1 MASAFQTL
9 ILPRGSDGVF
19 APQPGGAGTTVSE
32 QLYPSAPLSDTARG
46 TGASLAMS
54 GGGTAVSA
62 GISPSQYSLNGTY
75 NNPIRVSQTKPSA
88 NVQTLPPAQQ
98 PNPTSIGS
106 YSLVTQEPKLTS
118 MTPTPCPTQKSK
130 PTSALSYHTIASIP
144 TPTPVQLGPT
154 VAPERNPSDPKNIV
168 PQVQISLDYAETGDT
183 GMRSLQ
189 LLEKLN
195 HRINANAS
203 VQILTRQLEQQV

>member
-1 MASAFQTL
+1 MRSFLIFILRASMASAFQTL

-46 TGASLAMS
+46 TGASLAVS
-54 GGGTAVSA
+54 GGGTAVSS

-75 NNPIRVSQTKPSA
+75 NNPIRVSQTRPSA
-88 NVQTLPPAQQ
+88 NVQTSPPAKQ

-106 YSLVTQEPKLTS
+106 YSLVTQEP
-118 MTPTPCPTQKSK
+118 K

-144 TPTPVQLGPT
+144 TPTPVQLRPT

-168 PQVQISLDYAETGDT
+168 PQAQISLDYAETGDT